1 MSKKVKLE
9 LQSRRLW
16 NVKVLDGE
24 SERLYRVAMDGN
36 LRGVSRRIARDPM
49 FKSMRIVGLEMASDE
64 TCYTTWVYVLSRD
77 EDVTGFYT

>member
-36 LRGVSRRIARDPM
+36 LRGVSSRIARDPM

>member
-36 LRGVSRRIARDPM
+36 LHGVSRRIARDSM
-49 FKSMRIVGLEMASDE
+49 FKSMRIVGIEMASDE
-64 TCYTTWVYVLSRD
+64 TCYTTWVYVLGGD
-77 EDVTGFYT
+77 DDNDGFYI